1 MKRIITAI
9 AIVATLGAAGLAL
22 SACTPSEGNAPM
34 AAVDFTADTVVI
46 DVRTPEEFA
55 TGHLTG
61 SVNID
66 WDGAE
71 FMQAID
77 SLDKSAH
84 YVVYCRSGNRAG
96 KALDMMTS
104 MGFMNVQNLG
114 SVDEA
119 AATTGL
125 AVVTD

>member
-1 MKRIITAI
+1 MKRIITAL
-9 AIVATLGAAGLAL
+9 AITATLATSGLAL
-22 SACTPSEGNAPM
+22 TACSPTEGSAPV

-61 SVNID
+61 AVNIN
-66 WDGAE
+66 WEGAE

-77 SLDKSAH
+77 VLDKSAH

-96 KALDMMTS
+96 QALDMMTS
-104 MGFMNVQNLG
+104 MGFTNVQNYG
-114 SVDEA
+114 SVNEA